1 MSATSAE
8 SFNEERL
15 MQILLGPVVSEKS
28 TRLAD
33 VSNQVVFK
41 VMSDANKAEIKAAV
55 EKLFKVDVISVQV
68 LNVRGKIKRSG
79 RHWGMRSN
87 SKKAYV
93 RLKAGQDIDF
103 LGGNP

>member
-1 MSATSAE
+1 L
-8 SFNEERL
+8 NEERL
-15 MQILLGPVVSEKS
+15 MQVLLGPVVSEKS

-33 VSNQVVFK
+33 ISNQVVFK
-41 VMSDANKAEIKAAV
+41 VLGDANKTEIKAAV

-79 RHWGMRSN
+79 KNWGMRSN

-93 RLKAGQDIDF
+93 RLKEGQDIDF